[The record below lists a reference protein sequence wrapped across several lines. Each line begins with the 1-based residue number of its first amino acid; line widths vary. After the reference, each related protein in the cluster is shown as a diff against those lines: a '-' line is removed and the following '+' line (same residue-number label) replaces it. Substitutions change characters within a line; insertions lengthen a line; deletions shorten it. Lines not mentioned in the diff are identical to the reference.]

1 MKPKIALVLVVAT
14 LGLAAC
20 EALGDI
26 GDHRVDPGG
35 PYRPRPDPVQ
45 AR

>member
-1 MKPKIALVLVVAT
+1 MKSTILTLLLAALA
-14 LGLAAC
+14 LAAC
-20 EALGDI
+20 DSLGDI

-35 PYRPRPDPVQ
+35 PYRPQPDPVQ